1 MTQTL
6 GMNKE
11 MITLVQKIQEQ
22 PKKKDELETQEITI
36 LWKYVW
42 EEMPL
47 LFFSEH
53 LIIKTKYPG
62 SKCPPPLPLRRH
74 CRCVFSPAI
83 PYSNQYM
90 LVHHLTS
97 IVQRMPIIIVLC

>member
-22 PKKKDELETQEITI
+22 PKKKDEWETQEITI

-42 EEMPL
+42 KEMPL
-47 LFFSEH
+47 FFF
-53 LIIKTKYPG
+53 LNT
-62 SKCPPPLPLRRH
+62 
-74 CRCVFSPAI
+74 
-83 PYSNQYM
+83 
-90 LVHHLTS
+90 
-97 IVQRMPIIIVLC
+97 